1 MSIGYRGLFTLKPTE
16 VANFDASELVVI
28 LGFGQMSQVLLATFL
43 TTPLATGIYGEAEW
57 PFVAFDLDPS
67 IVKHASSKLGF
78 PILYGDGSRA
88 ALLQSVG
95 ISSPKDVMVIYEGRQ
110 RALEAVE
117 RIRLAFPATYSPTS
131 RKCRWPPQFETFI
144 ALVLPGSTNA
154 MGIETSIALVLPVR
168 EHECDTSFVLG
179 RPPALS

>member
-16 VANFDASELVVI
+16 VANFDALVI
-28 LGFGQMSQVLLATFL
+28 LGFGQMSQVLANFL
-43 TTPLATGIYGEAEW
+43 STPLATGIDGEAEW

-95 ISSPKDVMVIYEGRQ
+95 ISSPKAVMVIYEGRQ

-117 RIRLAFPATYSPTS
+117 RIRLAFPA
-131 RKCRWPPQFETFI
+131 
-144 ALVLPGSTNA
+144 LGSKLLKGLGV
-154 MGIETSIALVLPVR
+154 MSDDVSIN
-168 EHECDTSFVLG
+168 
-179 RPPALS
+179 